1 MHRSILYVDPPAFCA
16 TVERLAAPDLR
27 GRPLAVAPPGADRA
41 TVLALSPEA
50 RAAGI
55 VRGMAVRLARRRCPD
70 LVLLPPNPR
79 LYARAS
85 RALHELLRVYA
96 PVIEPRGWGH
106 AFLDLTGTE
115 RLFGPARDV
124 AHRLRRE
131 AWARLRLPL
140 TVGDASS
147 KLVSE
152 AATRVGRA
160 VRSDDV
166 WPLTVLPG
174 RERGFLAP
182 RPVPDLPD
190 VPDPI
195 RRRLDEYQL
204 ELIGEG
210 AGIPERQLCAVFGPA
225 GRTLRSRALGIDPRP
240 VLGPEARAAYRV
252 GHTLA
257 TDTNDLA
264 FLHALLRRLTERLG
278 RRLRRRG
285 LAAGRL
291 VVAVNFTDY
300 ATALRAAPLREAGLD
315 AELWE
320 ASRGALG
327 HLLRRRVAVRRV
339 EVQVDRLVEADL
351 QLDLWSA
358 GEPPTRA
365 ETVQQ
370 ALDRIHDLAG
380 RARRTAFREE
390 SAGAILPGRRR
401 RSATGV
407 RDSAPA

>member
-140 TVGDASS
+140 TSLLLAS
-147 KLVSE
+147 
-152 AATRVGRA
+152 
-160 VRSDDV
+160 
-166 WPLTVLPG
+166 PTVLPG

-204 ELIGEG
+204 ELIGEV

-252 GHTLA
+252 GHT
-257 TDTNDLA
+257 
-264 FLHALLRRLTERLG
+264 HALLRRLTERLG